1 MIQAILSWAVGSW
14 HIIEARIALMTM
26 SRVDGPVSLLDL
38 DARHFMMLVEG
49 ILREADHH
57 SQQLDELYAA
67 ARPAPPVVP
76 DRSSRRAEI
85 DRLSRLFGG

>member
-57 SQQLDELYAA
+57 SQD
-67 ARPAPPVVP
+67 RKSVV
-76 DRSSRRAEI
+76 
-85 DRLSRLFGG
+85 

>member
-1 MIQAILSWAVGSW
+1 MIQAILTWSVDSW
-14 HIIEARIALMTM
+14 HIVEARIALLTL
-26 SRVDGPVSLLDL
+26 SRVDGPVSALDL
-38 DARHFMMLVEG
+38 SARHFFAVVEG
-49 ILREADHH
+49 ILREAEHH

-67 ARPAPPVVP
+67 AIPQPQAQP